1 MAFFQ
6 KNNAFDLGELHIEN
20 LFISDMM
27 PMASGTNVKVYL
39 LGLMFSQ
46 SSQDDYRFD
55 NRILAQ
61 QLQLPLQDVLEAWQ
75 YWESLGVIK
84 KHLHDDGVSFDVE
97 FLSLRAL
104 YIQNNYISKAASSPQ
119 RTKKESFQKKNEI
132 YSKLSKEVEQIIGHP
147 LSHGDYRAISDFYDH
162 YYSNSDIILKAVSLN
177 YKERNIRNMK
187 AVKKL
192 LTSWTEAG
200 LLTIEEIEQFITA
213 SDERYTLYKEVLK
226 LLGLSYRMPNQA
238 EKEMIDHWTDTL
250 NFEKEELLKFI
261 YFFSKKNSNLS
272 LNYLEKAFD
281 SLSKEDIKTLDAYE
295 VKLSERV
302 KEKPQRNAKKQVTIE
317 KERSYSDEELEA
329 MLLKK
334 RRSK

>member
-6 KNNAFDLGELHIEN
+6 KNNSFDLGELHIEN

-61 QLQLPLQDVLEAWQ
+61 QLQLPLQDVLEAWH

-104 YIQNNYISKAASSPQ
+104 YIQNNYISKAATSTH
-119 RTKKESFQKKNEI
+119 RAKNESFQKKNEI
-132 YSKLSKEVEQIIGHP
+132 YSKLSKEVEKIIGHP
-147 LSHGDYRAISDFYDH
+147 LSHGDYRAIGDFYDH
-162 YYSNSDIILKAVSLN
+162 YYSNTEIILKAVTLN

-192 LTSWTEAG
+192 LTTWTEAG
-200 LLTIEEIEQFITA
+200 LLTLEDIEKYTLA
-213 SDERYTLYKEVLK
+213 ADERYTLYKEVLK

-238 EKEMIDHWTDTL
+238 EKEMIDHWIDTL
-250 NFEKEELLKFI
+250 AFEKEELLKLI

-281 SLSKEDIKTLDAYE
+281 SLSKDNIKTLEAYE
-295 VKLSERV
+295 VKLSERG
-302 KEKPQRNAKKQVTIE
+302 KDKPQKSSRKQVTIE

-334 RRSK
+334 KR